1 MNTRVVLT
9 QNSETVKPNLTV
21 PSGNSD
27 IRLVAETS
35 ENNRVKRR
43 GFRKLAK
50 KSTANSVRPAR
61 RIKLNRSIFN
71 TDSTA
76 KPTFHVKTLNEMKS
90 EKEANVTEPGSEEV
104 SVINSVVNIDYKSVA
119 SGVKP
124 LSASII
130 NMTPSP
136 VTSVSE
142 RSVAVNAY
150 PGRSERPADTRTVIR
165 RENINKALL
174 QPIVQL
180 TRISK
185 DEYRRSF
192 RKQSLG
198 LSRAINTARQTQP
211 REGSPKQTERP
222 IVFTQHSPSSPTRKR
237 KISPASLPLPK
248 PPIMNSSPLK
258 KRKISPIK
266 SPDSDVPPQP
276 PSPLDS
282 PPSPTLSL
290 GAQSDD
296 FDKETNSPIASSRLI
311 VMSKSPSEETTTCQK
326 QSMQQKQLKN
336 NIHSRLGPPQH
347 KQSTN
352 EFQKNSSTFT
362 EDALDIMSVIADD
375 DELFLEEKPNGPL
388 KRSVSQDSI
397 FKMTDEK
404 DNQGNLRNLAK
415 KTQANKKHS
424 VGDLIV
430 SKPVSKSFRIPRQNS
445 DQNKVRNNFDS
456 VSKSKAVGSSANHLS
471 KAFVQKGMHF
481 PPKPTRVVSKEHYSN
496 EFSVQKKVHAIR
508 RNLETKNIYE
518 AWLII
523 KELENSKSVI
533 DVRLLEETVRVC
545 NFVGMNRPAPMITEI
560 IIGLFEMLKSRKTLK
575 PMTYILTV
583 LTLCNCGKFE
593 DAFDK
598 ISEMIDARMFREV
611 GVQFFYD
618 LLKCLRTEPKWIF
631 NLLSCI
637 KRLNFPNTAHVVN
650 NCLSTLASSP
660 DDALREISANQWDS
674 LISQLTNPPNV
685 QGAKQVQN
693 IMDKHCIPMSDESI
707 TKLLHLYQDTKC
719 TKQLLDLVHLKCTNE
734 MFDVDAIFADE
745 QLDLRD
751 VEAHI
756 SDLVR
761 TGALPRENVLNHFIE
776 KAWSKK
782 EFNLIYN
789 VFRKCQNSPVALS
802 IPVLKK
808 MIDVLENWDENVN
821 ASVEVYVALRQ
832 AKMSVT
838 KDGKSTPPLS
848 MTQKREANIMPRRC
862 HSFFKSGHCFYGDR
876 CKFYHIADERP
887 QHFRP
892 NLDSSLPQNIGNG
905 RKFDGSDVKPQFNPK
920 MPAEFPS
927 TTTTTMVNGHSN
939 QHYPS
944 FQCPSFVRSMF
955 HPIPNHIPLRVPQPS
970 MHPQPARN
978 TVPTGLPFQSRFQ
991 SVSVNPRFAVSQQ
1004 QCNKA
1009 MPVKRQSVPGPK
1021 ATIPDKIKLNRSFSW
1036 EPSNT
1041 SKPAQRQSPLPRF
1054 HQPSPGSDNNNNN
1067 NNKVSEFQQRV
1078 EQAVTCKDWPI
1089 VCLCY
1094 VESKQA
1100 NNRTVQ
1106 PSDLRVFRN
1115 VFAKDLSVVGS
1126 NFNKLVEFVQKEKGS
1141 LKSSHS
1147 DSGNNVPFDE
1157 YDLAFFGSLGVSLME
1172 KCLVTKKFDKG
1183 YEVLHAL
1190 HAYNISYFDGGKNFG
1205 AYTRDIPPSAV
1216 AIIAVKLCMG
1226 MSQDEGLLGA
1236 VEVLRAS
1243 NYAMPED
1250 NITPDNME
1258 YRIKVLQQVFVQLF
1272 DKGNISEA
1280 YEIIQHLNASPNVM
1294 VPLYVKVLNYY
1305 SSIDDYD
1312 QSFDILAEMNDIGFD
1327 LNIHPC
1333 QTLYEKFLRLCLT
1346 NQQDEEA
1353 LTALKEMETRGIMLS
1368 GKVWKGILNRE
1379 LSTNENV
1386 TNLLFQRCL
1395 NLGLYPP
1402 TFSVE
1407 TPWLCQLGC
1416 GYSQVEIKLVIVQH
1430 LKQLHQHLLQNCSSD
1445 LSISA
1450 LRDFQI
1456 TLFPRIEGGNMTQ
1469 KFNEGIQSTINKN
1482 GLLVEKV
1489 LKEDLNPPLI
1499 VSCKTQ
1505 EQFHSKFVV
1514 SSMSLYRWFTANQ
1527 DDTNGTDGDG
1537 VGDDA
1542 SSMES
1547 CVSYMTRMTEFE

>member
-9 QNSETVKPNLTV
+9 QNSETVKADLTV
-21 PSGNSD
+21 PSGSSD

-50 KSTANSVRPAR
+50 KSTANSGRPAR

-76 KPTFHVKTLNEMKS
+76 KPTFHVKTLNEIKS
-90 EKEANVTEPGSEEV
+90 EKEANVTEPSSEEV
-104 SVINSVVNIDYKSVA
+104 SVINSVVNIDFTSVA
-119 SGVKP
+119 SSVKP
-124 LSASII
+124 LSASVI

-142 RSVAVNAY
+142 RSVAVNAD

-180 TRISK
+180 ARISK
-185 DEYRRSF
+185 DEYKRSV
-192 RKQSLG
+192 RKKNLG
-198 LSRAINTARQTQP
+198 LSRAINTARQTPP
-211 REGSPKQTERP
+211 REGSQKQTDGH
-222 IVFTQHSPSSPTRKR
+222 IVFTQHPASSPTQKR
-237 KISPASLPLPK
+237 KLSPASLPVPK

-282 PPSPTLSL
+282 PPSPALSL
-290 GAQSDD
+290 GAQSDND
-296 FDKETNSPIASSRLI
+296 FDKETNSPVASSRLI
-311 VMSKSPSEETTTCQK
+311 VTSKSPRKETTTCQK
-326 QSMQQKQLKN
+326 QSMRPKQLKN
-336 NIHSRLGPPQH
+336 DIHSRLGPPQH

-352 EFQKNSSTFT
+352 EPQKNSSAFT
-362 EDALDIMSVIADD
+362 EDTLDIMSVIADD
-375 DELFLEEKPNGPL
+375 DELFLEEKSNGPL

-397 FKMTDEK
+397 FKMSDEK
-404 DNQGNLRNLAK
+404 DDRGNLRSLAK
-415 KTQANKKHS
+415 KTQSNKKHS
-424 VGDLIV
+424 IGDLIV

-445 DQNKVRNNFDS
+445 DRNKARNNIDS
-456 VSKSKAVGSSANHLS
+456 VPKPNAVGRSANHQS
-471 KAFVQKGMHF
+471 KAFAQKGMHF

-496 EFSVQKKVHAIR
+496 GFTVKEKVHAIR
-508 RNLETKNIYE
+508 RNLEAKNIHE

-523 KELENSKSVI
+523 KELDNSKSVI

-545 NFVGMNRPAPMITEI
+545 NFVSINRPASMITEI
-560 IIGLFEMLKSRKTLK
+560 IMGVFEMLKSRKTLK

-583 LTLCNCGKFE
+583 LTLCHCGKFQ

-618 LLKCLRTEPKWIF
+618 LLKCLRTKPKWIF

-660 DDALREISANQWDS
+660 DDALREISPNQWDT
-674 LISQLTNPPNV
+674 LITQLTIPPNV

-707 TKLLHLYQDTKC
+707 TKLLHLYQNTKS
-719 TKQLLDLVHLKCTNE
+719 TKQLLDLVHLKCANE
-734 MFDVDAIFADE
+734 TFDIDAIFADE

-756 SDLVR
+756 TDLVR

-789 VFRKCQNSPVALS
+789 LFRKCQNSPVALS
-802 IPVLKK
+802 IAVLKK
-808 MIDVLENWDENVN
+808 MMDVLENWDENVN

-832 AKMSVT
+832 AKMSGT
-838 KDGKSTPPLS
+838 KDGKLTPPLS
-848 MTQKREANIMPRRC
+848 MAQKREANILSRRC
-862 HSFFKSGHCFYGDR
+862 HSFFNSGHCSYGDR

-887 QHFRP
+887 QRFRP
-892 NLDSSLPQNIGNG
+892 SLDSSLPQNIGNG

-927 TTTTTMVNGHSN
+927 TTTTTMVNGHTN

-944 FQCPSFVRSMF
+944 FQCPSFVRPMF
-955 HPIPNHIPLRVPQPS
+955 HPIPNHIPLQVPRPL

-978 TVPTGLPFQSRFQ
+978 TVPTRPPFQSRFQ

-1004 QCNKA
+1004 QFNKTI
-1009 MPVKRQSVPGPK
+1009 PVKRQSVPDPK

-1054 HQPSPGSDNNNNN
+1054 HQPSPVSDNN
-1067 NNKVSEFQQRV
+1067 NNKVSESQQYV
-1078 EQAVTCKDWPI
+1078 EQAVTSKDWSK
-1089 VCLCY
+1089 VYLCY

-1126 NFNKLVEFVQKEKGS
+1126 NFNELVEFIHKEKGS
-1141 LKSSHS
+1141 VKSSHS
-1147 DSGNNVPFDE
+1147 DSGNNTPFDE

-1172 KCLVTKKFDKG
+1172 KCLVTKNFDKG

-1205 AYTRDIPPSAV
+1205 VYTRDIPPSAV

-1226 MSQDEGLLGA
+1226 MSQDDGLLGA

-1243 NYAMPED
+1243 NYAMSEN

-1294 VPLYVKVLNYY
+1294 VSLYIKVLNYY

-1312 QSFDILAEMNDIGFD
+1312 QSFDILAEMNEIGFD
-1327 LNIHPC
+1327 LNIPAC
-1333 QTLYEKFLRLCLT
+1333 QTLYEKFLKLCLT
-1346 NQQDEEA
+1346 NEQDDEA
-1353 LTALKEMETRGIMLS
+1353 LTALKEMETRGIMWS
-1368 GKVWKGILNRE
+1368 GKVWKEILNEE

-1395 NLGLYPP
+1395 NLGVYPP
-1402 TFSVE
+1402 TFSIE

-1416 GYSQVEIKLVIVQH
+1416 GYSRVEIKLVIVQH
-1430 LKQLHQHLLQNCSSD
+1430 LKQLYQHLLQNSPSD
-1445 LSISA
+1445 LSVST

-1456 TLFPRIEGGNMTQ
+1456 TLFPRIEGGGMTQ

-1499 VSCKTQ
+1499 VSSKTQ
-1505 EQFHSKFVV
+1505 EQFHSKFMVNN
-1514 SSMSLYRWFTANQ
+1514 MSLYRWFTANQ
-1527 DDTNGTDGDG
+1527 DNTDGTDGD
-1537 VGDDA
+1537 DDGA
-1542 SSMES
+1542 SSIES

>member
-1 MNTRVVLT
+1 MNSRVVLT
-9 QNSETVKPNLTV
+9 QNSETVKPDLTV
-21 PSGNSD
+21 PSGSSD

-50 KSTANSVRPAR
+50 KSTANGGRPAR

-76 KPTFHVKTLNEMKS
+76 KPTIHVKTLNEIKS

-104 SVINSVVNIDYKSVA
+104 SVINSVVNIDYTSSA
-119 SGVKP
+119 SSVKP
-124 LSASII
+124 LSAGVI

-136 VTSVSE
+136 ITSVSE
-142 RSVAVNAY
+142 RSVVVNAD
-150 PGRSERPADTRTVIR
+150 PGSSERPADTRTVIK

-185 DEYRRSF
+185 DEYKRSF
-192 RKQSLG
+192 RKQNLG

-211 REGSPKQTERP
+211 REGSQKQTERP
-222 IVFTQHSPSSPTRKR
+222 VVFTQHPPNSPTQKR
-237 KISPASLPLPK
+237 KISSASLPLPK

-282 PPSPTLSL
+282 PPSPALSL

-296 FDKETNSPIASSRLI
+296 DFDEERNSPIASSRLI
-311 VMSKSPSEETTTCQK
+311 VMSKSPSKETSTFQK
-326 QSMQQKQLKN
+326 QTMQQKQMKSD
-336 NIHSRLGPPQH
+336 IHSRLGPPQN
-347 KQSTN
+347 KQSSN
-352 EFQKNSSTFT
+352 ESQKKPSMFT

-375 DELFLEEKPNGPL
+375 DELFCEEKPNGQL

-397 FKMTDEK
+397 FKMTNEK
-404 DNQGNLRNLAK
+404 DNRGNLKSLAK
-415 KTQANKKHS
+415 KTQTNKKHS

-445 DQNKVRNNFDS
+445 NQNKARNNIDS
-456 VSKSKAVGSSANHLS
+456 VSKSNTVGSSANHQS

-496 EFSVQKKVHAIR
+496 GFTVQEKVHAIR
-508 RNLETKNIYE
+508 RNLETKNIHE
-518 AWLII
+518 AWVII
-523 KELENSKSVI
+523 KELENSKSII

-545 NFVGMNRPAPMITEI
+545 NFVSMNRPAPMITEI
-560 IIGLFEMLKSRKTLK
+560 IFGVFEMLKSRKTLK

-583 LTLCNCGKFE
+583 LTLCHCGKFQ

-618 LLKCLRTEPKWIF
+618 LLKCLRIRPKWIF

-660 DDALREISANQWDS
+660 DDALREIPQDQWDT
-674 LISQLTNPPNV
+674 LISQLTIPPNV

-693 IMDKHCIPMSDESI
+693 IMDKHCIPMSEESI
-707 TKLLHLYQDTKC
+707 KKLLHLYQDTKC
-719 TKQLLDLVHLKCTNE
+719 TKQLLDLVHLKCTIE
-734 MFDVDAIFADE
+734 MFDVDVIFADE

-756 SDLVR
+756 SDLIR
-761 TGALPRENVLNHFIE
+761 TGDLPRENVLNRFIE
-776 KAWSKK
+776 KACSKK

-789 VFRKCQNSPVALS
+789 LFRKCQNSPVALS

-808 MIDVLENWDENVN
+808 MMDVLENWDENVN

-832 AKMSVT
+832 ARMSGT
-838 KDGKSTPPLS
+838 IDGKSTPPLS
-848 MTQKREANIMPRRC
+848 MAQKREANIMSRRC
-862 HSFFKSGHCFYGDR
+862 HSFFYSGHCFYGNR
-876 CKFYHIADERP
+876 CKFKHIADERP

-905 RKFDGSDVKPQFNPK
+905 RKFNGSDVNPQFNPK
-920 MPAEFPS
+920 MSAEFPS
-927 TTTTTMVNGHSN
+927 ATTTTMVNGHSN

-944 FQCPSFVRSMF
+944 FQCPSFVRPMF
-955 HPIPNHIPLRVPQPS
+955 HPIPNHIPLRVPQPLIQ
-970 MHPQPARN
+970 PQLARN
-978 TVPTGLPFQSRFQ
+978 TVPTRPPMETRLPFQSRFQ

-1004 QCNKA
+1004 QCNKT
-1009 MPVKRQSVPGPK
+1009 MPVKRQSVPDPK

-1054 HQPSPGSDNNNNN
+1054 HQPSPSSDNN
-1067 NNKVSEFQQRV
+1067 NNKVSESHQRV
-1078 EQAVTCKDWPI
+1078 EQAVTSKDWSK
-1089 VCLCY
+1089 VYLCY

-1100 NNRTVQ
+1100 SNRTVQ
-1106 PSDLRVFRN
+1106 PSDLKVFRN
-1115 VFAKDLSVVGS
+1115 VFAKDLAVVGS
-1126 NFNKLVEFVQKEKGS
+1126 NFNELVEFIHKEKGS
-1141 LKSSHS
+1141 VKSSHS
-1147 DSGNNVPFDE
+1147 DSGNNAPFDE
-1157 YDLAFFGSLGVSLME
+1157 YDLAFLGSLGVSLME

-1226 MSQDEGLLGA
+1226 MSQDDGLLGA

-1272 DKGNISEA
+1272 DQGNISEA
-1280 YEIIQHLNASPNVM
+1280 YEIIQHLKASPNVM
-1294 VPLYVKVLNYY
+1294 VSLYVKVLNYY

-1312 QSFDILAEMNDIGFD
+1312 QSFDILAEMNEIGFD
-1327 LNIHPC
+1327 LNIPAC
-1333 QTLYEKFLRLCLT
+1333 QTLYEKFLKLCLT
-1346 NQQDEEA
+1346 NEQDDEA
-1353 LTALKEMETRGIMLS
+1353 LTALKEMETRGIMLN
-1368 GKVWKGILNRE
+1368 GKVWKGILNQE

-1386 TNLLFQRCL
+1386 TNQLFQRCL
-1395 NLGLYPP
+1395 NLGVYPS

-1430 LKQLHQHLLQNCSSD
+1430 LKQLYQHLLQNSPSD
-1445 LSISA
+1445 VSMST

-1456 TLFPRIEGGNMTQ
+1456 TLFPRIEGNMTQ

-1482 GLLVEKV
+1482 SLLVEKV

-1499 VSCKTQ
+1499 VSSKTQ
-1505 EQFHSKFVV
+1505 EQFHSKFMVN
-1514 SSMSLYRWFTANQ
+1514 SMSLYRWFTANQ
-1527 DDTNGTDGDG
+1527 DDTDGTDDG
-1537 VGDDA
+1537 A
-1542 SSMES
+1542 SSIES
-1547 CVSYMTRMTEFE
+1547 CVSYMTRMAEFE